1 MGVECWTI
9 MLLVVVMAVLMLR
22 RGESP
27 VMGIATLPLAIVP
40 FGYIISAPLARWTDR
55 MFSSFSFELLRV
67 AIVVLALV
75 VSTVLFGGLASNF
88 AKKAHRWAYLVLC
101 GGFSAILTLV
111 LLQSIVS
118 F

>member
-55 MFSSFSFELLRV
+55 MFSSFSFVISAFSSLSFFSEASCFFARSVRV
-67 AIVVLALV
+67 P
-75 VSTVLFGGLASNF
+75 
-88 AKKAHRWAYLVLC
+88 
-101 GGFSAILTLV
+101 
-111 LLQSIVS
+111 
-118 F
+118 